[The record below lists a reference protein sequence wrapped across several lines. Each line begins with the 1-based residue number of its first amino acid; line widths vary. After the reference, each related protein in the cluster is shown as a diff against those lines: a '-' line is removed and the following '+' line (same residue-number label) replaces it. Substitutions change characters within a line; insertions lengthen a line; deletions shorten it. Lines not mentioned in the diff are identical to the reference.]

1 MITIGLTTWKEH
13 PALVQNVQR
22 DVTLPEYAAVLPVVE
37 LDTPFYGIP
46 QATTVVNW
54 QKQVPPKFQFILKA
68 NKLMTKH
75 DYGKE
80 VASDEDRQRA
90 FTEYRQ
96 MVRPL
101 VKAHQLKT
109 VLFQFPPFFQRTT
122 ENLQWLF
129 EIRDQMADLP
139 IAVEFRNPSWY
150 DPALIG
156 DLMRYLKGL
165 NMTHVIVDEPH
176 RLNDGVPFVPQ
187 VANDRLVL
195 MRLHGRNEQGW
206 FNQGKDWRGVR
217 TLYKYSDDE
226 LATFAK
232 TVTALA
238 DQAQEVCVIFNNN
251 SGRDAAPNALALRD
265 LLHLSWQGLG
275 PQQMSLF

>member
-13 PALVQNVQR
+13 PALIQNVQR

-46 QATTVVNW
+46 RASTVVNW
-54 QKQVPPKFQFILKA
+54 QKQVPEQFQFILKA

-80 VASDEDRQRA
+80 EVGDDERQQA
-90 FTEYRQ
+90 FTEYRR

-101 VKAHQLKT
+101 VNAHQLKT

-150 DPALIG
+150 DPALTD
-156 DLMRYLKGL
+156 DLMRYLAGL

-176 RLNDGVPFVPQ
+176 RLNDGVPFVTK
-187 VANDRLVL
+187 VADNRLAL

-217 TLYKYSDDE
+217 TLYKYSDEE
-226 LATFAK
+226 LASFA
-232 TVTALA
+232 TAVSELST
-238 DQAQEVCVIFNNN
+238 QVQEVCVIFNNN
-251 SGRDAAPNALALRD
+251 SGGDAAPNALALRD

>member
-13 PALVQNVQR
+13 PALIQDVQR

-46 QATTVVNW
+46 RATTVENW
-54 QKQVPPKFQFILKA
+54 QKQVPEKFQFILKA

-75 DYGKE
+75 DYGQE
-80 VASDEDRQRA
+80 TASEEERQQA
-90 FTEYRQ
+90 FNEYRR

-150 DPALIG
+150 DPALTA

-176 RLNDGVPFVPQ
+176 RLNDGVPFVPK
-187 VANDRLVL
+187 VADDRLALV
-195 MRLHGRNEQGW
+195 RLHGRNEKGW

-217 TLYKYSDDE
+217 TLYRYDDHE
-226 LATFAK
+226 LADFAE
-232 TVTALA
+232 TVTQLA
-238 DQAQEVCVIFNNN
+238 TQAQEICVIFNNN

>member
-13 PALVQNVQR
+13 PALIQNVQR

-46 QATTVVNW
+46 RASTVANW
-54 QKQVPPKFQFILKA
+54 QKGVPEKFQFILKA

-80 VASDEDRQRA
+80 EASDEERQQA
-90 FTEYRQ
+90 FTEYRR

-101 VKAHQLKT
+101 VSAHQLKT

-139 IAVEFRNPSWY
+139 IAVEFRDPSWY
-150 DPALIG
+150 DPALTD
-156 DLMRYLKGL
+156 DLMRYLAGL

-176 RLNDGVPFVPQ
+176 RLNDGVPFVAK
-187 VANDRLVL
+187 VADDRLAL

-206 FNQGKDWRGVR
+206 FNRGKDWRGVR
-217 TLYKYSDDE
+217 TLYKYSDEE
-226 LATFAK
+226 LAAFAA
-232 TVTALA
+232 TVSELST
-238 DQAQEVCVIFNNN
+238 QVREVCVIFNNN